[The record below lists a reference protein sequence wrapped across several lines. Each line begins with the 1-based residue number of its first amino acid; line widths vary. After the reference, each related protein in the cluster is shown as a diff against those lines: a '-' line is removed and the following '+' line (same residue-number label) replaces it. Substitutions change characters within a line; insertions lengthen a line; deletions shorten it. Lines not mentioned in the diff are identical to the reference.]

1 MLILL
6 TNDDG
11 IYAEGLVELEK
22 ALKRVADVL
31 IFAPDREQSAS
42 SHSLTLERPLRIH
55 QRDDKHFACDGTP
68 TDCVLLAVHGI
79 LKHRLPDLVISGIN
93 HGSNM
98 GEDVT
103 YSGTVAAAIEGANL
117 GITSMAVSNTDS
129 GNFKSYK
136 PAAQFIA
143 RFVRQIDKL
152 GINSNTF
159 LNINFP
165 KLKGEKFQNY
175 RITKLGRREY
185 KDIVI
190 ENTDPRGK
198 HYYWIGGESTW
209 EDIDGSDFKAVSQG
223 FVSISP
229 LKMNFSDAPSIE
241 KLKDIKLRF

>member
-11 IYAEGLVELEK
+11 IYAEGLIELEK
-22 ALKRVADVL
+22 TLKRVADVMV
-31 IFAPDREQSAS
+31 FAPDREQSAS

-55 QRDDKHFACDGTP
+55 QRDKRHFACDGTP

-79 LKHRLPDLVISGIN
+79 LKHKLPDLVISGIN
-93 HGSNM
+93 HGANM

-117 GITSMAVSNTDS
+117 GIPSISVSYTDTADFAS
-129 GNFKSYK
+129 FK
-136 PAAQFIA
+136 PAAQFVA
-143 RFVRQIDKL
+143 RLVRQFDKL
-152 GINSNTF
+152 DLEPGTF

-165 KLKGEKFQNY
+165 KLRGNKFQKY
-175 RITKLGRREY
+175 RFTKLGRREY
-185 KDIVI
+185 RDIVI

-209 EDIDGSDFKAVSQG
+209 EDIDGSDFEAVSEG
-223 FVSISP
+223 YVSISP
-229 LKMNFSDAPSIE
+229 LKMNFSDLPSID
-241 KLKDIKLRF
+241 KLQKTELRF

>member
-11 IYAEGLVELEK
+11 IYAEGIIELEK

-31 IFAPDREQSAS
+31 VFAPDREQSAS

-55 QRDDKHFACDGTP
+55 ERDKKHYACDGTP
-68 TDCVLLAVHGI
+68 TDCILLAVHGI
-79 LKHRLPDLVISGIN
+79 LKHKLPDLVISGIN

-117 GITSMAVSNTDS
+117 GIPSVAVSNIDAA
-129 GNFKSYK
+129 NFASFK
-136 PAAQFIA
+136 PAAQFVA
-143 RFVRQIDKL
+143 KLVRQFGKL
-152 GINSNTF
+152 GLDSSTF

-165 KLKGEKFQNY
+165 RLKGDKFTRY
-175 RITKLGRREY
+175 HITKLGRREY
-185 KDIVI
+185 RDIVI

-209 EDIDGSDFKAVSQG
+209 EDIDGSDFKAVSEG

-229 LKMNFSDAPSIE
+229 LKMNFSDKPSVG
-241 KLKDIKLRF
+241 KLQDVRLKF

>member
-11 IYAEGLVELEK
+11 IYAEGLIELEK
-22 ALKRVADVL
+22 ALKRVAEV
-31 IFAPDREQSAS
+31 IVFAPDREQSAS

-55 QRDDKHFACDGTP
+55 QRDKNHFACDGTP

-79 LKHRLPDLVISGIN
+79 LKHKAPDLVISGIN

-117 GITSMAVSNTDS
+117 GIPSLAVSNTDAA
-129 GNFKSYK
+129 NFPSYQ
-136 PAAQFIA
+136 PAARFIA
-143 RFVRQIDKL
+143 RLVRQFEML
-152 GINSNTF
+152 GLKSSTF

-165 KLKGEKFQNY
+165 KLKGREFKNY
-175 RITKLGRREY
+175 RFTKLGRREY
-185 KDIVI
+185 RDIVI

-209 EDIDGSDFKAVSQG
+209 EDIDGSDFEAVSEG
-223 FVSISP
+223 YVSISP
-229 LKMNFSDAPSIE
+229 LKMNFSDLPSIG
-241 KLKDIKLRF
+241 KLQNIKLRF

>member
-31 IFAPDREQSAS
+31 VFAPDREQSAS

-117 GITSMAVSNTDS
+117 GITSIAASNTDS

-143 RFVRQIDKL
+143 RFVRQIDSL

-165 KLKGEKFQNY
+165 KLKGKKFQDY

-185 KDIVI
+185 QDIVI

-229 LKMNFSDAPSIE
+229 LKMNFSDTPSIE

>member
-11 IYAEGLVELEK
+11 IYAEGIKELEK

-31 IFAPDREQSAS
+31 VFAPDREQSAS

-55 QRDDKHFACDGTP
+55 QRDKNHYACDGTP

-79 LKHRLPDLVISGIN
+79 LKHEKPDLVISGIN

-103 YSGTVAAAIEGANL
+103 YSGTVAAAIEGSNL
-117 GITSMAVSNTDS
+117 GIPSLAISNTDP
-129 GNFKSYK
+129 GNFDSFR
-136 PAAQFIA
+136 PAARFISKLIRQF
-143 RFVRQIDKL
+143 DKL
-152 GINSNTF
+152 NLGSEVF
-159 LNINFP
+159 YNINFP
-165 KLKGEKFQNY
+165 TLNESKFKDFK
-175 RITKLGRREY
+175 ITKLGRREY
-185 KDIVI
+185 KDIII

-198 HYYWIGGESTW
+198 HYYWIGGHSTW
-209 EDIDGSDFKAVSQG
+209 EDINGSDFKAISEG

-229 LKMNFSDAPSIE
+229 LKMNFTDLPSIE
-241 KLKDIKLRF
+241 RLSAIKLRF